1 MALVN
6 PKNIRRQVRAD
17 IASAGFPY
25 GARAP
30 AETSTVRAVRQFRI
44 YRKRLGG
51 SVVAPRD
58 WTRKRGKGRPSEELP
73 RTLLI
78 AGLFRAWLV
87 AFKKYPKINNK
98 NYPLSPFVRFATAIL
113 MREGIGKIEDHLEEF
128 RTYRK
133 KCMVDSGFQVVRG
146 AVI

>member
-25 GARAP
+25 GVRAQ
-30 AETSTVRAVRQFRI
+30 AEKTTVRAVRQFRV
-44 YRKRLGG
+44 YRTRPG
-51 SVVAPRD
+51 STVLQSED
-58 WTRKRGKGRPSEELP
+58 LTRKRNKGRPSEALP
-73 RTLLI
+73 RALLI
-78 AGLFRAWLV
+78 AGLFRAWMG
-87 AFKKYPKINNK
+87 AFQEYPKINNK

-113 MREGIGKIEDHLEEF
+113 TREGIGKIEDHLEEF
-128 RTYRK
+128 RAYRK
-133 KCMVDSGFQVVRG
+133 KCMVDSGFKVVRG